1 MNEYN
6 QYCIEAETLLFQLE
20 AQEITQEAFSDS
32 LKKVF
37 GNTIDGIKN
46 TFTKIRGWF
55 KKRDIDKI
63 IDAFTEAVKHE
74 IPLEAKFYKDFDEND
89 IVDIKKL
96 IERSVKALKD
106 EDSKDI
112 AEEVRESINKLKAK
126 YNEKLIVKQKIE
138 LSDAI
143 RMGKLTR
150 ILITADVNAKVVE
163 RAGNRAGKDSITQLH
178 AKNILA
184 LYALMRKLVNDC
196 YRIMKALYNYSQK
209 YYNKGFQTGYA
220 AGYNTGAASGQNTV
234 VVHY

>member
-6 QYCIEAETLLFQLE
+6 QYCIEAELLAFQLE
-20 AQEITQEAFSDS
+20 SKEIAMEAFSDS
-32 LKKVF
+32 LKKAF
-37 GNTIDGIKN
+37 GSAIDGIKN
-46 TFTKIRGWF
+46 TFIKIKGWF
-55 KKRDIDKI
+55 KKREIDKI

-89 IVDIKKL
+89 IADIKKL
-96 IERSVKALKD
+96 IEKSIKALKD

-112 AEEVRESINKLKAK
+112 AEEVREAINKLKSK
-126 YNEKLIVKQKIE
+126 YNEKLIVKQRIE

-150 ILITADVNAKVVE
+150 ILITSDVNAKVVE
-163 RAGNRAGKDSITQLH
+163 RAGNRASKDSITQLH

-196 YRIMKALYNYSQK
+196 YRIMKALYNYARK
-209 YYNKGFQTGYA
+209 YYDRGFQAGYA
-220 AGYNTGAASGQNTV
+220 TGYNTGAASGQGTV
-234 VVHY
+234 IVHH

>member
-6 QYCIEAETLLFQLE
+6 QYCIEAELLAFQLE
-20 AQEITQEAFSDS
+20 SKDIAMEAFSDS
-32 LKKVF
+32 LKKAF
-37 GNTIDGIKN
+37 GSAINGIKN
-46 TFTKIRGWF
+46 TFTKIKGWF
-55 KKRDIDKI
+55 KKREIDKI

-89 IVDIKKL
+89 IADIKKL
-96 IERSVKALKD
+96 IEKSIKALKD

-112 AEEVRESINKLKAK
+112 AEEVREAINKLKSK
-126 YNEKLIVKQKIE
+126 YNEKLIVKQRIE

-150 ILITADVNAKVVE
+150 ILITSDVNAKVVE
-163 RAGNRAGKDSITQLH
+163 RAGNRASKDSITQLH

-196 YRIMKALYNYSQK
+196 YRIMKALYNYARK
-209 YYNKGFQTGYA
+209 YYDRGFQAGYA
-220 AGYNTGAASGQNTV
+220 TGQGTV
-234 VVHY
+234 IVHH

>member
-6 QYCIEAETLLFQLE
+6 QYCIEAELLAFQLE
-20 AQEITQEAFSDS
+20 SKEIAMEAFSDS
-32 LKKVF
+32 LKKAF
-37 GNTIDGIKN
+37 GSAIDGIKN
-46 TFTKIRGWF
+46 TFTKIKGWF
-55 KKRDIDKI
+55 KKREIDKI

-89 IVDIKKL
+89 IADIKKL
-96 IERSVKALKD
+96 IEKSIKALKD

-112 AEEVRESINKLKAK
+112 AEEVREAINKLKSK
-126 YNEKLIVKQKIE
+126 YNEKLIVKQRIE

-150 ILITADVNAKVVE
+150 ILITSDVNAKVVE
-163 RAGNRAGKDSITQLH
+163 RAGNRASKDSITQLH

-196 YRIMKALYNYSQK
+196 YRIMKALYNYARK
-209 YYNKGFQTGYA
+209 YYDRGFQAGYA
-220 AGYNTGAASGQNTV
+220 TDYNTGATSGQGTV
-234 VVHY
+234 IVHH

>member
-6 QYCIEAETLLFQLE
+6 QYCIEAELLVFQLE
-20 AQEITQEAFSDS
+20 SKEIAMEGFSDS
-32 LKKVF
+32 LKKAF
-37 GNTIDGIKN
+37 GSAIDGIKN

-55 KKRDIDKI
+55 KKREIDKI

-89 IVDIKKL
+89 IADIKKL
-96 IERSVKALKD
+96 IEKSVKALKD

-112 AEEVRESINKLKAK
+112 AEEVREAINKLKSK
-126 YNEKLIVKQKIE
+126 YNEKLIVKQRIE
-138 LSDAI
+138 MSDAI

-150 ILITADVNAKVVE
+150 ILITSDVNAKVVE
-163 RAGNRAGKDSITQLH
+163 RAGNRA

-196 YRIMKALYNYSQK
+196 YRIMKALYNYSKK
-209 YYNKGFQTGYA
+209 YYDRGFQAGYA
-220 AGYNTGAASGQNTV
+220 AGYNTGSISGNGTV
-234 VVHY
+234 IVHH

>member
-6 QYCIEAETLLFQLE
+6 QYYIESELLVFQLE
-20 AQEITQEAFSDS
+20 SKEIAMEAFSDS
-32 LKKVF
+32 LKKAF
-37 GNTIDGIKN
+37 GSAIDGIKN
-46 TFTKIRGWF
+46 TFTKIKGWF
-55 KKRDIDKI
+55 KKREIDKI

-89 IVDIKKL
+89 IADIKKL
-96 IERSVKALKD
+96 IEKSIKALKD

-112 AEEVRESINKLKAK
+112 AEEVREAINKLKSK
-126 YNEKLIVKQKIE
+126 YNEKLIVKQRIE

-150 ILITADVNAKVVE
+150 ILITSDVNAKVVE
-163 RAGNRAGKDSITQLH
+163 RAGNRASKDSITQLH

-196 YRIMKALYNYSQK
+196 YRIMKALYNYARK
-209 YYNKGFQTGYA
+209 YYDRGFQAGYVT
-220 AGYNTGAASGQNTV
+220 GYNTGAASGQGTV
-234 VVHY
+234 IVHH

>member
-6 QYCIEAETLLFQLE
+6 QYCIEAELLVFQLE
-20 AQEITQEAFSDS
+20 SKEIAMEGFSDS
-32 LKKVF
+32 LKKAF
-37 GNTIDGIKN
+37 GSAIDGIKN

-55 KKRDIDKI
+55 KKREIDKI

-89 IVDIKKL
+89 IADIKKL
-96 IERSVKALKD
+96 IEKSVKALKD

-112 AEEVRESINKLKAK
+112 AEEVREAINKLKSK
-126 YNEKLIVKQKIE
+126 YNEKLIVKQRIE
-138 LSDAI
+138 MSDAI

-150 ILITADVNAKVVE
+150 ILITSDVNAKVVE
-163 RAGNRAGKDSITQLH
+163 RAGNRAAKDSITQLH

-196 YRIMKALYNYSQK
+196 YRIMKALYNYSKK
-209 YYNKGFQTGYA
+209 YYDRGFQAGYV
-220 AGYNTGAASGQNTV
+220 AGYNTGSISGNGTV
-234 VVHY
+234 IVHH

>member
-6 QYCIEAETLLFQLE
+6 QYCIEAELLAFQLE
-20 AQEITQEAFSDS
+20 SKEIAMEAFSDS
-32 LKKVF
+32 LKKAF
-37 GNTIDGIKN
+37 GSAIDGIKN
-46 TFTKIRGWF
+46 TFTKIKGWF
-55 KKRDIDKI
+55 KKREIDKI

-89 IVDIKKL
+89 IADIKKL
-96 IERSVKALKD
+96 IEKSIKALKD

-112 AEEVRESINKLKAK
+112 AEEVREAINKLKSK
-126 YNEKLIVKQKIE
+126 YNEKLIVKQRIE

-150 ILITADVNAKVVE
+150 ILITSDVNAKVVE
-163 RAGNRAGKDSITQLH
+163 RAGNRASKDSITQLH

-196 YRIMKALYNYSQK
+196 YRIMKALYNYARK
-209 YYNKGFQTGYA
+209 YYDRGFQAGYA
-220 AGYNTGAASGQNTV
+220 TGYNTVAASGQGTFI
-234 VVHY
+234 VHH